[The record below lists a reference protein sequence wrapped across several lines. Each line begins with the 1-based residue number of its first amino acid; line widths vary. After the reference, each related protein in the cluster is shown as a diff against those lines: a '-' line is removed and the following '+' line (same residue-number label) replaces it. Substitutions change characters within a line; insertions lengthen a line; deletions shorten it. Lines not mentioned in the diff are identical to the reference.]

1 MKTVRVRPE
10 ADRDV
15 DRAIAFLLR
24 ESAPAAAGQLL
35 EELEAAFNRIAAR
48 PGIGSSRYARLLKGL
63 RFWRLRR
70 HPYLVFY
77 VDQPRFVDV
86 IRVLHGSQDIPA
98 ALREGP

>member
-10 ADRDV
+10 ANRDV

-24 ESAPAAAGQLL
+24 QGAPAAAGQLL
-35 EELEAAFNRIAAR
+35 EELEAAFNRIGAR
-48 PGIGSSRYARLLKGL
+48 PGIGSARYARLLTGL
-63 RFWRLRR
+63 RFWKLRR

-77 VDQPRFVDV
+77 VNQPRVVDV

-98 ALREGP
+98 ALRDVP